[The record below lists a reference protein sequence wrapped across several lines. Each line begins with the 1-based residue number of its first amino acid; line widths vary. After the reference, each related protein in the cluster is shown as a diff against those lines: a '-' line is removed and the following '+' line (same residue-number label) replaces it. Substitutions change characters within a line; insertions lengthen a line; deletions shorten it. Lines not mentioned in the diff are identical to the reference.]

1 MGALRGVSTAAAA
14 LALAVPVLLGGCSD
28 GERKQAAAPVAAP
41 APPPPTLAVTPVA
54 QAKDLPASTE
64 IGVTVANASVRSVV
78 LTGPDGRIVPGRM
91 REDGTAWVPDKPLAY
106 AGRYTATVTATDGS
120 HAVTQSTEFRTMAEP
135 QRQVGTGLYL
145 FDGLT
150 YGVAMPVVVEFS
162 DTIPDS
168 ARAAVESRLFVTTQ
182 PAQPGVWH
190 WMSGRQVT
198 YRAPKYWKPG
208 TTLTVRAALKGA
220 PMGEGRYGDDDR
232 RATAKI
238 AKDKVELK
246 VKNSTKQI
254 QVYRNDKL
262 VKEMPVSLG
271 KDSTPSSS
279 GTMVIMDKQ
288 ESTVFDTTREPGVD
302 HYRVT
307 IEYAQRLTWGGEFI
321 HSAPWSVGDQ
331 GHRNVSHGCLN
342 VGPGNAV
349 WLFENT
355 HVGDPVTVKGTGHQ
369 LEPGNGFT
377 AWDMSWKDFLK
388 GSALPVPA
396 ALTPEAVASAT
407 PSTAPSA
414 PQASP
419 AAGMTTTP
427 HESPV
432 AGPGTTEPGETDPA
446 DPDGTGQEQSP
457 DAEPGQ

>member
-1 MGALRGVSTAAAA
+1 MGALRGVGTAAAA
-14 LALAVPVLLGGCSD
+14 LALAVPVLLSGCSD

-41 APPPPTLAVTPVA
+41 APPPLTLVVTPAA
-54 QAKDLPASTE
+54 QAQDLPASTE
-64 IGVTVANASVRSVV
+64 IGVAVGNASVRSVV

-91 REDGTAWVPDKPLAY
+91 REDGTAWVPDRPLAY
-106 AGRYTATVTATDGS
+106 ASRYSATVVATDGRR
-120 HAVTQSTEFRTMAEP
+120 AVTQSTDFRTMAEP
-135 QRQVGTGLYL
+135 PRQVGTGLYL

-162 DTIPDS
+162 EAIPDS

-190 WMSGRQVT
+190 WMSSRQVT
-198 YRAPKYWKPG
+198 YRAPKYWQPG
-208 TTLTVRAALKGA
+208 TVLTVRAALKGA
-220 PMGEGRYGDDDR
+220 PMGEGRFGDDDR

-238 AKDKVELK
+238 TKDKVELK
-246 VKNSTKQI
+246 VKNSTKHI

-271 KDSTPSSS
+271 KSSTPSSS

-288 ESTVFDTTREPGVD
+288 ESTIFDTTREPGVD

-307 IEYAQRLTWGGEFI
+307 IQYAQRLTWGGEFI

-331 GHRNVSHGCLN
+331 GQRNVSHGCLN
-342 VGPGNAV
+342 VSPGNAV

-355 HVGDPVTVKGTGHQ
+355 HVGDPVTVKGTGHS

-377 AWDMSWKDFLK
+377 AWDLSWKDFIK

-396 ALTPEAVASAT
+396 ALQPSAVAAVT
-407 PSTAPSA
+407 PSASPAAT

-419 AAGMTTTP
+419 AA
-427 HESPV
+427 
-432 AGPGTTEPGETDPA
+432 AGPQPTDSGEADPA
-446 DPDGTGQEQSP
+446 DEDATAQE
-457 DAEPGQ
+457 DAPADEPGQ